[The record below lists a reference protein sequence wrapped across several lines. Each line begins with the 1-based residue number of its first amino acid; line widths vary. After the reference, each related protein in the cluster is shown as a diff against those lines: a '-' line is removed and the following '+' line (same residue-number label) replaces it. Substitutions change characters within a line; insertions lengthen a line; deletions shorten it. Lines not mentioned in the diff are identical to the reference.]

1 MWLFV
6 RGGNLMAKYR
16 HVRTTFWSDPK
27 VTEEMTPE
35 DRYFYL
41 YLMTNEHTTQI
52 GVYTI
57 TKKQMAF
64 ELGYTIESAKA
75 LLDRFIKHH
84 ELIIYNEETRELCIL
99 NWGKYN
105 LIKGGKPIE
114 DCIQKEIKTIK
125 DMSLVKLVLDRTE
138 NESLVKKISIFA
150 GFNDTSNDTSTI
162 RGQKEKEKEKEKEK
176 LKQEEISPVVENIA
190 IDFYMKNFGFIS
202 PFMGEE
208 INQWVDDLN
217 QEMVVEAMK
226 ITLQNNTR
234 NWSYVKG
241 ILKDWHQQGF
251 KTIQDIE
258 SAQLE
263 FRRKQQNKKR
273 TGKGYYK
280 RTEVVPDWLSEKE
293 ELEPIPQPQQSPNE
307 DTVDNQKRLDE
318 ILNKYKNTKG
328 E

>member
-1 MWLFV
+1 
-6 RGGNLMAKYR
+6 MAKYR
-16 HVRTTFWSDPK
+16 HVQTTFWSDPK

-52 GVYTI
+52 GVYQI
-57 TKKQMAF
+57 TRKQMAF
-64 ELGYTIESAKA
+64 ELGYSIESAKA
-75 LLDRFIKHH
+75 LLDRFTKHH
-84 ELIIYNEETRELCIL
+84 ELIVYNEETREICIL

-114 DCIQKEIKTIK
+114 DCIQKELKTIK
-125 DMSLVKLVLDRTE
+125 DLSLVKLVLDRTK
-138 NESLVKKISIFA
+138 NEKLVHKISAFA

-162 RGQKEKEKEKEKEK
+162 RGQKEKEKEK
-176 LKQEEISPVVENIA
+176 LQQEEIFPTAENLA
-190 IDFYMKNFGFIS
+190 IDFYMNNFGFIS

-217 QEMVVEAMK
+217 QDLVVEAMK

-234 NWSYVKG
+234 NWSYTKG

-251 KTIQDIE
+251 KTIQDVE
-258 SAQLE
+258 AAQAT
-263 FRRKQQNKKR
+263 FRRQQQNKKR
-273 TGKGYYK
+273 TGKGFAN
-280 RTEVVPDWLSEKE
+280 RTEAVPDWLHQQE
-293 ELEPIPQPQQSPNE
+293 EHEPVQQPQQTPSDDFEENK
-307 DTVDNQKRLDE
+307 KRLDE

>member
-1 MWLFV
+1 
-6 RGGNLMAKYR
+6 MAKYR
-16 HVRTTFWSDPK
+16 HVQTTFWSDPK

-52 GVYTI
+52 GVYQI
-57 TKKQMAF
+57 TRKQMAF
-64 ELGYTIESAKA
+64 ELGYSIESAKA
-75 LLDRFIKHH
+75 LLDRFTKHH
-84 ELIIYNEETRELCIL
+84 ELIVYNEETREICIL

-114 DCIQKEIKTIK
+114 DCIQKELKTIK
-125 DMSLVKLVLDRTE
+125 DLSLVKLVLDRTK
-138 NESLVKKISIFA
+138 NDKLVHKISAFA

-162 RGQKEKEKEKEKEK
+162 RGQKEKEK
-176 LKQEEISPVVENIA
+176 LQQEEILPTVENLA
-190 IDFYMKNFGFIS
+190 IDFYMNNFGFIS

-217 QEMVVEAMK
+217 QDLVVEAMK

-234 NWSYVKG
+234 NWSYTKG

-251 KTIQDIE
+251 KTIQDVE
-258 SAQLE
+258 AAQAA
-263 FRRKQQNKKR
+263 FRRQQQSKKR
-273 TGKGYYK
+273 TGKGYAN
-280 RTEVVPDWLSEKE
+280 RTEAVPDWLHQQQD
-293 ELEPIPQPQQSPNE
+293 EPEPMQQPQQTPSDDLEENK
-307 DTVDNQKRLDE
+307 KRLDE

>member
-1 MWLFV
+1 
-6 RGGNLMAKYR
+6 MAKYR
-16 HVRTTFWSDPK
+16 HVQTTFWSDPK

-52 GVYTI
+52 GVYQI
-57 TKKQMAF
+57 TRKQMAF
-64 ELGYTIESAKA
+64 ELGYSIESAKA
-75 LLDRFIKHH
+75 LLDRFTKHH
-84 ELIIYNEETRELCIL
+84 ELIVYNEETREICIL

-114 DCIQKEIKTIK
+114 DCIQKELKTIK
-125 DMSLVKLVLDRTE
+125 DLSLVKLVLDRTK
-138 NESLVKKISIFA
+138 NEKLVHKISAFA

-162 RGQKEKEKEKEKEK
+162 RGQKEKEKEK
-176 LKQEEISPVVENIA
+176 LQQEEIFPTAENLA
-190 IDFYMKNFGFIS
+190 IDFYMNNFGFIS

-217 QEMVVEAMK
+217 QDLVVEAMK

-234 NWSYVKG
+234 NWSYTKG

-251 KTIQDIE
+251 KTIQDVE
-258 SAQLE
+258 AAQAT
-263 FRRKQQNKKR
+263 FRRQQQNKKR
-273 TGKGYYK
+273 TGKGYAN
-280 RTEVVPDWLSEKE
+280 RTEAVPDWLHQEKDT
-293 ELEPIPQPQQSPNE
+293 ELVQQPQQTPSDDLE
-307 DTVDNQKRLDE
+307 DSQKRFNE